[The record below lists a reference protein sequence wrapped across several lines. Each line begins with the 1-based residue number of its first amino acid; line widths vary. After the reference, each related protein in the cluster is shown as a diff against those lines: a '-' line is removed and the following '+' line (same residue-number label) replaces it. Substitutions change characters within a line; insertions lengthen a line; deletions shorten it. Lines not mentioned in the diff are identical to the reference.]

1 MATTWQKTVH
11 AENPRPTLS
20 GSHEADVVIVG
31 GGITGTTAAY
41 ILAKAGKKV
50 IVVDKGIL
58 AESVT
63 AYTTAFLT
71 CEIDTDLSDL
81 KKIFDSATA
90 RLIWQSGE
98 DAIHAIE
105 TIIKEENIDCEF
117 TRCPEYIFATSSHQ
131 WKLVEEEAVQA
142 KAHGF
147 HVEIRKNGFL
157 PFADP
162 GYALLPNQAKF
173 HPLKYVSALRE
184 KAEAYGAIF
193 FEHTRATEIVGSA
206 PVAVVTK
213 TGSVSAPWAIIAT
226 YNPFNK
232 PVELYAHKGMYISY
246 IMELALPKK
255 LLQEGLYIDAQNP
268 YHYFRLDP
276 GEIEDRLIIGGE
288 DHRKEIP
295 MNPKKNFGAL
305 EDYAKKILGKTKY
318 RVVTTWSGPIL
329 ETWDGL
335 PFIGAYSKK
344 YPARLVATGFS
355 GNGMTYAMT
364 AASILADTILGKKNK
379 YADIFSPARGYSL
392 RAALIKARDYLEEFI
407 FGSFANMFRRAK
419 K

>member
-1 MATTWQKTVH
+1 MATTWQKTAH
-11 AENPRPTLS
+11 DPRPALS

-50 IVVDKGIL
+50 IVIDKGTL
-58 AESVT
+58 AQSVT

-81 KKIFDSATA
+81 KKIFGSASS

-98 DAIHAIE
+98 EAIQAIE
-105 TIIKEENIDCEF
+105 TIIKEEDIDCEF
-117 TRCPEYIFATSSHQ
+117 TRCPEYIFARSAHQ
-131 WKLVEEEAVQA
+131 WKLVEEEAAAA
-142 KAHGF
+142 KALGF

-173 HPLKYVSALRE
+173 HPLKYVAALRQR
-184 KAEAYGAIF
+184 AEAEGALF
-193 FEHTRATEIVGSA
+193 FEHTRAIELAGDA
-206 PVAVVTK
+206 PVTVLTQS
-213 TGSVSAPWAIIAT
+213 GSVSAPWVIIAT

-232 PVELYAHKGMYISY
+232 SIELYAHKGMYISY
-246 IMELALPKK
+246 IMELAVPKK

-276 GEIEDRLIIGGE
+276 GENEDRLIIGGE

-295 MNPKKNFGAL
+295 MNPEKNFGAL
-305 EDYAKKILGKTKY
+305 ENYAKKILGKVTY
-318 RVVTTWSGPIL
+318 RIITRWSGPIL

-364 AASILADTILGKKNK
+364 AALILADTIQGKKNK
-379 YADIFSPARGYSL
+379 YADIFSPKRGYSF
-392 RAALIKARDYLEEFI
+392 RAAFIKGRDYLEEFI
-407 FGSFANMFRRAK
+407 FGSLVNFFRSK